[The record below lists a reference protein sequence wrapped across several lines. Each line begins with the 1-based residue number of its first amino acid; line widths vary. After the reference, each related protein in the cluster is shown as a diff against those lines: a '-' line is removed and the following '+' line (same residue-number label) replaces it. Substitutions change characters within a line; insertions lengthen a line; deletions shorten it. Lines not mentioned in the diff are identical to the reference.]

1 MSMTDLFFIIVS
13 GFLGIMALIGIAMFI
28 LLAVM
33 MQSAEN
39 AERAKQ

>member
-1 MSMTDLFFIIVS
+1 MSMTDIFFIIVS
-13 GFLGIMALIGIAMFI
+13 GFLGIGAILGISLFI